1 MAKDK
6 PEDAGREIK
15 LNVRPALATNI
26 NLKPERSGK
35 DWLERADLSVEFI
48 LHRAEL
54 AQLIH
59 TDAKNADAEVLWDQ
73 EGNPV
78 LLELAGALALTIV
91 VIGVAKIG
99 YHNGSVIEFTTA
111 RLKKI
116 TLEPIAEWKCTV
128 TAQVRVDPEKHH
140 DLLSRIGQVERKCK
154 LGFAGAVLVHAA
166 PGDEDEPSED
176 DKQQQL
182 KV

>member
-15 LNVRPALATNI
+15 LNVRPALATNV
-26 NLKPERSGK
+26 NLKPERQGK

-48 LHRAEL
+48 LHKAEL
-54 AQLIH
+54 EQLVH
-59 TDAKNADAEVLWDQ
+59 TQEYKPEEVFWDSN
-73 EGNPV
+73 GDPC
-78 LLELAGALALTIV
+78 LLELGAPLQLNIV
-91 VIGVAKIG
+91 VVGVAKIG
-99 YHNGSVIEFTTA
+99 YHNGSAVEFGTA

-116 TLEPIAEWKCTV
+116 SLEPIAEWKCTV
-128 TAQVRVDPEKHH
+128 RAQVRVDPEKHV

-154 LGFAGAVLVHAA
+154 IGFLGAVLVHAE
-166 PGDEDEPSED
+166 PGDEDAPTED
-176 DKQQQL
+176 EKQQEL

>member
-15 LNVRPALATNI
+15 LNVRPALATNV

-48 LHRAEL
+48 LHRSEL
-54 AQLIH
+54 EQLVH
-59 TDAKNADAEVLWDQ
+59 TNEYKPEEVFWDSN
-73 EGNPV
+73 GDPC
-78 LLELAGALALTIV
+78 LLELSGAVALGIV
-91 VIGVAKIG
+91 VVGVAKIG
-99 YHNGSVIEFTTA
+99 YSNGTAIEFTTA
-111 RLKKI
+111 RLKKV

-128 TAQVRVDPEKHH
+128 RAQVRVDPEKHV

-154 LGFAGAVLVHAA
+154 LGFTGAVLVHAE
-166 PGDEDEPSED
+166 PGDEDEPAED
-176 DKQQQL
+176 EKQQQL